1 MAHPLHDYRYQYVAK
16 LLTDL
21 RKQRGLLQQEVADRL
36 GRPQG
41 FVSKVESGIRRL
53 DVVEVLD
60 FLRALEADPHDFI
73 EKLISGSASSLPR

>member
-1 MAHPLHDYRYQYVAK
+1 MDVTLVCPRE
-16 LLTDL
+16 LLTEL
-21 RKQRGLLQQEVADRL
+21 RKQHDLLQQDVADRL
-36 GRPQG
+36 DRPQG
-41 FVSKVESGIRRL
+41 FDFEVESGIRRL